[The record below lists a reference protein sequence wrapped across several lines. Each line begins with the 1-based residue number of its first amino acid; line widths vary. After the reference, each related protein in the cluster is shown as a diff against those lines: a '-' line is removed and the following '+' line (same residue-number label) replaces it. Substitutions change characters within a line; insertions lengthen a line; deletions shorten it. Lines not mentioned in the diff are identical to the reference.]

1 MVKSSQNMNLSASV
15 RSERKRLRWASK
27 RFTVAM
33 LAYLMLVLISAVI
46 GSIGEYNLSGRSI
59 HGFALWFLLFPAYLP
74 LEFLGGIC
82 WFFEKKLNFAGHEAL
97 LLCVCDVVLAIVIWL
112 TVKIIAAMKK
122 SVEWLNNARFF
133 VLIFVFWGIFQL
145 LCCAATALWQYGG
158 FTSLHGK
165 NPTDCQSE
173 KVVTVEDQQ

>member
-1 MVKSSQNMNLSASV
+1 MNLSASV

-33 LAYLMLVLISAVI
+33 LAYLMLVLLSAVI

-74 LEFLGGIC
+74 LEILGGIC

-97 LLCVCDVVLAIVIWL
+97 LLCVCDVVLAIAIWL
-112 TVKIIAAMKK
+112 TVKIAASVRK
-122 SVEWLNNARFF
+122 SVALLNNARFF
-133 VLIFVFWGIFQL
+133 VLIFVFWGVFQL

-158 FTSLHGK
+158 FTTLHGK
-165 NPTDCQSE
+165 GASPVQVE
-173 KVVTVEDQQ
+173 KVTTVEGQQ